1 MMHRAHN
8 TPAPAARPARATRT
22 DVLGP
27 EIAAARAAG
36 ATWKDL
42 EARYGLSRAWL
53 DRIWGEFKGRRRC
66 ACPQCGHVF
75 DPKRPAS
82 NQPGKPEQDEGGE
95 DMARRGRKRKSGQR
109 HKCGKLRRGAAE
121 AVDRG
126 TPEMQQQR
134 AVTTGDQALSPDY
147 PLSIL
152 LGRGLINPLQ
162 HDAGMHFAR
171 LYWTLFGKP
180 FGRAQDYQQP
190 RDIRESGGGGLS
202 AGAELRCRAEYEAAL
217 AALGD
222 LGAVGLITDLAVFLR
237 RGWLVD
243 AILRGANRHRR
254 HQVRLQR
261 IRQALDALAN
271 LPRVRV
277 DREAIDRAEREVA

>member
-1 MMHRAHN
+1 MMHRPQ
-8 TPAPAARPARATRT
+8 TPPPRQAGVTRT
-22 DVLGP
+22 DTLGP

-36 ATWKDL
+36 VTWKDL

-66 ACPQCGHVF
+66 TCPQCGHVF
-75 DPKRPAS
+75 DPKRPVPDQS
-82 NQPGKPEQDEGGE
+82 HQPADENGGV

-109 HKCGKLRRGAAE
+109 SKCGKLRRRAIE

-126 TPEMQQQR
+126 TPEMQQLR
-134 AVTTGDQALSPDY
+134 AATTGDPALSPDY
-147 PLSIL
+147 PLSVL
-152 LGRGLINPLQ
+152 LGRGLISPLQ
-162 HDAGMHFAR
+162 HDAGMRFAR
-171 LYWTLFGKP
+171 LYWALFGKP

-190 RDIRESGGGGLS
+190 RDIRDTGGGLG
-202 AGAELRCRAEYEAAL
+202 AAAELRSRTEYETAL
-217 AALGD
+217 AALAD

-271 LPRVRV
+271 LPRARIS
-277 DREAIDRAEREVA
+277 REAAEKAEREVA

>member
-1 MMHRAHN
+1 MHRDS
-8 TPAPAARPARATRT
+8 PPKSGTRM

-36 ATWKDL
+36 VKWKDL
-42 EARYGLSRAWL
+42 EAKYSLSRAWL

-66 ACPQCGHVF
+66 ACPCCGHVF
-75 DPKRPAS
+75 DPKRAPPAS
-82 NQPGKPEQDEGGE
+82 ASAQPNTLADDKDEGGRE
-95 DMARRGRKRKSGQR
+95 MASRGRKRKSGQR
-109 HKCGKLRRGAAE
+109 HKCGKLRRPAAE

-126 TPEMQQQR
+126 TPEMQTLR
-134 AVTTGDQALSPDY
+134 AATTGDQTLSPDY

-162 HDAGMHFAR
+162 HDSGMRFAR

-190 RDIRESGGGGLS
+190 RDVRDTGGGLD
-202 AGAELRCRAEYEAAL
+202 AAAELRCRVEYEAAV
-217 AALGD
+217 AALAD
-222 LGAVGLITDLAVFLR
+222 LGAVALITDLAVFLR

-243 AILRGANRHRR
+243 AILRGASRHRR

-277 DREAIDRAEREVA
+277 SRDAVEQAEREVA

>member
-1 MMHRAHN
+1 MMHK
-8 TPAPAARPARATRT
+8 TDARPGSTEA
-22 DVLGP
+22 LGRD
-27 EIAAARAAG
+27 IAAARAAG

-42 EARYGLSRAWL
+42 EAKYGMSRAWL
-53 DRIWGEFKGRRRC
+53 DRAWGEFKGRHRC
-66 ACPQCGHVF
+66 ACPRCGHVF
-75 DPKRPAS
+75 DPKKRRAANLP
-82 NQPGKPEQDEGGE
+82 DERLDDSTGGE
-95 DMARRGRKRKSGQR
+95 DMARRGRKRKPGQR
-109 HKCGKLRRGAAE
+109 HKCGKLRRSAAG

-126 TPEMQQQR
+126 TPEMQQLR
-134 AVTTGDQALSPDY
+134 ADTTGDQSLSPDY
-147 PLSIL
+147 PLSVL

-162 HDAGMHFAR
+162 HDAGMRFAR

-180 FGRAQDYQQP
+180 FGRAQDYQQ
-190 RDIRESGGGGLS
+190 REIRHAGDGLGAS
-202 AGAELRCRAEYEAAL
+202 AELQCRAEYEAAVGAL
-217 AALGD
+217 AD

-277 DREAIDRAEREVA
+277 GREDRERAEREVA

>member
-1 MMHRAHN
+1 MMHRA
-8 TPAPAARPARATRT
+8 TPRTQTAVRPARATRT

-42 EARYGLSRAWL
+42 EAKYGLSRAWL

-66 ACPQCGHVF
+66 TCPQCGHVF
-75 DPKRPAS
+75 DPKRQAS
-82 NQPGKPEQDEGGE
+82 HQPGKPEQDEEGE

-109 HKCGKLRRGAAE
+109 HKCGKLRRRVAE

-134 AVTTGDQALSPDY
+134 AATTGDQALSPDY

-162 HDAGMHFAR
+162 HDAGMRFAR
-171 LYWTLFGKP
+171 VYWTLFGKP

-190 RDIRESGGGGLS
+190 RDIRESGGGLG
-202 AGAELRCRAEYEAAL
+202 AGAELRCRAEYEAAV

-222 LGAVGLITDLAVFLR
+222 LGAVALITDLAVFLR

-277 DREAIDRAEREVA
+277 DREAVAQAEREVA